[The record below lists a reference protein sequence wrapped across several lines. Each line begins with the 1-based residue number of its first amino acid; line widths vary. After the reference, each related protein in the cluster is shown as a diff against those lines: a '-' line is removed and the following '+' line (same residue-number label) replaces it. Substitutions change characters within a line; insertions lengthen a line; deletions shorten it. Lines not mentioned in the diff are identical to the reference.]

1 MILLW
6 DQIHKEE
13 DKGRGVKW
21 TSYF

>member
-6 DQIHKEE
+6 GQIHKEE